1 MLQLAV
7 EQSAAPKRLDSA
19 AAEID
24 ESSGDGADRP
34 ERGLLGGAE
43 LTGRIRQPGVR
54 RRWVERE
61 RLGRKPDS
69 PEGAGESPLGVG
81 RIPTHEEIHPGD
93 LIAALKATGFILVA
107 PDRLA
112 PGRPPKSKRR
122 TPHGS

>member
-43 LTGRIRQPGVR
+43 LTGRIRQPVSGVDGSSANASAGNR
-54 RRWVERE
+54 I
-61 RLGRKPDS
+61 LRKA
-69 PEGAGESPLGVG
+69 PE
-81 RIPTHEEIHPGD
+81 
-93 LIAALKATGFILVA
+93 KARSG
-107 PDRLA
+107 
-112 PGRPPKSKRR
+112 
-122 TPHGS
+122 